1 MDLPVRMSAGEQAL
15 FASTL
20 TKATHYMEFGS
31 GGSTLLAVRSPA
43 KVILSVESDPAWL
56 RKIEGHPEIAQA
68 VAGQRLFLTLADI
81 GPVGEWGK
89 PTDETRRADWPHY
102 YIDPFF
108 ATDILFDL
116 ILIDGRFRVGCAL
129 AAAACAAETATIVIH
144 DYELRS
150 QYYLVEKFF
159 DIEAT
164 QESLYV
170 LRRRKTI
177 NIRSFYMEVMRHLYE
192 HG

>member
-1 MDLPVRMSAGEQAL
+1 MDLPVRMSDGERDL
-15 FASTL
+15 FARTL
-20 TKATHYMEFGS
+20 AKASHYMEFGS

-43 KVILSVESDPAWL
+43 KLILTVESDPEWL
-56 RKIEGHPEIAQA
+56 RKIQTHPEIAKA
-68 VAGQRLFLTLADI
+68 VAQRRLFLTHADI
-81 GPVGEWGK
+81 GPVGDWGR
-89 PTDETRRADWPHY
+89 PTGETRLKEWPRY
-102 YIDPFF
+102 YADPFF

-129 AAAACAAETATIVIH
+129 AAAACAPETATVIIH

-159 DIEAT
+159 DIEET
-164 QESLYV
+164 LESLYV
-170 LRRRKTI
+170 LRRRKAI
-177 NIRSFYMEVMRHLYE
+177 NLRSFYMEVMRHLFE